1 MVRPSSSSTYSTPFL
16 LRKKLK
22 VNFDL
27 QNVTSFTV
35 LFYFVYL
42 HQSTSLT
49 GFNQSTSSHI
59 AKIHGPVGGIRLE
72 KWYIISLP
80 GTLMQSK
87 TQVN

>member
-1 MVRPSSSSTYSTPFL
+1 MVHLSYSAYSTVFL
-16 LRKKLK
+16 LRKKKLK

-35 LFYFVYL
+35 TFYFVYL

-59 AKIHGPVGGIRLE
+59 AKIYRPVEGMRLE
-72 KWYIISLP
+72 KWDIISLA
-80 GTLMQSK
+80 GTLCNQELR
-87 TQVN
+87 